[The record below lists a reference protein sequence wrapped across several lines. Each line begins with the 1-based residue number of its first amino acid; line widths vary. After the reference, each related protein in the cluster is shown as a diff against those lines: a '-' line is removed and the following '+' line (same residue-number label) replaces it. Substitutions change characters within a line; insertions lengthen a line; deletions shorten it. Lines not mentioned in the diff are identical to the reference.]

1 MLRREASTSRL
12 PTFMLGPE
20 TVTQLMGR
28 LAPRTTDP
36 TTEHLHMRR
45 RVMCPRD
52 RFTEHPPSL
61 EAKAM
66 DQCIRRA
73 RPTLTS
79 PICMRRNFRRGRP
92 PLCPTTTGRAVAT
105 IKPMVGWDTVTDIC
119 RDRGRISGEPSFVF
133 LGAMRV
139 QQSATAVCA
148 AIRKSDVMTQ
158 ASLWPRRRHAHSSM
172 SALRS
177 ISTDAAGFTY
187 HSMSAHARKRPDYCA
202 ATK

>member
-1 MLRREASTSRL
+1 
-12 PTFMLGPE
+12 
-20 TVTQLMGR
+20 
-28 LAPRTTDP
+28 
-36 TTEHLHMRR
+36 
-45 RVMCPRD
+45 
-52 RFTEHPPSL
+52 
-61 EAKAM
+61 M

-79 PICMRRNFRRGRP
+79 PICMRKNFRRGRP
-92 PLCPTTTGRAVAT
+92 PLCPTTTERVVAS

-119 RDRGRISGEPSFVF
+119 RDRGRFSGEPSFVF

-158 ASLWPRRRHAHSSM
+158 ASQWPRRRHAHSSM
-172 SALRS
+172 SLRS
-177 ISTDAAGFTY
+177 ISTDAAGFAY

-202 ATK
+202 ATRCRDGPITEVGGRHSITSLARPRSGNGSVMPRALALFVLMISSTMVTCWTGRSLAFSPLRIRPV